1 MIGTQP
7 KNVIQETL
15 VTNCKALCTSVTSV
29 LILLMVSSACWAQ
42 TPGGA
47 KNTTDVVALLEKSGY
62 HYSKVSDG
70 VWEITFK
77 GNNVGEFAVR
87 IALGGEILIVMAKV
101 DDRKSVQLQPAF
113 LAKLLEFND
122 KFDTVKVALSSEM
135 LYVRSDTH
143 VRIPDVQ
150 ELKYLLEQI
159 SGAVDEMYPQVK
171 QYLSGAK

>member
-1 MIGTQP
+1 MRNLKAILALLAF
-7 KNVIQETL
+7 TL
-15 VTNCKALCTSVTSV
+15 A
-29 LILLMVSSACWAQ
+29 AAAQ
-42 TPGGA
+42 TPGAA

-87 IALGGEILIVMAKV
+87 IALGGEILIVMAKI
-101 DDRKSVQLQPAF
+101 DDRKSLQLQPAF
-113 LAKLLEFND
+113 ITKLLELND
-122 KFDTVKVALSSEM
+122 KFDTVKLALSGEM

-143 VRIPDVQ
+143 VRILDVQ

-159 SGAVDEMYPQVK
+159 SGAVDEMYPQIK
-171 QYLSGAK
+171 QYISTAK

>member
-1 MIGTQP
+1 MT
-7 KNVIQETL
+7 
-15 VTNCKALCTSVTSV
+15 CKTLCTSMASV
-29 LILLMVSSACWAQ
+29 LVLLSVCSASWAQ
-42 TPGGA
+42 TPAGA

-87 IALGGEILIVMAKV
+87 IALGGEILIVMAKI
-101 DDRKSVQLQPAF
+101 DDRKSLQLQPAF
-113 LAKLLEFND
+113 ITKLLELND
-122 KFDTVKVALSSEM
+122 KFDTVKVALSGEM

-143 VRIPDVQ
+143 VRLLDVQ

-159 SGAVDEMYPQVK
+159 SGAVDEMYPLIK
-171 QYLSGAK
+171 QYLSTAK